1 MNGGE
6 PYRMNQLSFFE
17 DIDEKEMRRLVVKE
31 LKNYKALCVR
41 MKNQEEQAQAGCVVL
56 FPKMKGDDKNHEIRF
71 KQIERT
77 LKNALDNDQR
87 QIIELKYL
95 GNEKVKDSYVYSEL
109 MLRRDNFYE
118 NKKVA
123 IRLIATAL
131 GII

>member
-1 MNGGE
+1 
-6 PYRMNQLSFFE
+6 MNQLSFFE

-41 MKNQEEQAQAGCVVL
+41 MKNQEERAQAGCVVL

-77 LKNALDNDQR
+77 LKHALDEDER
-87 QIIELKYL
+87 GIIEMKYL
-95 GNEKVKDSYVYSEL
+95 GNRKVKDSFVYNEL
-109 MLRRDNFYE
+109 MIKRDPFYQ
-118 NKKVA
+118 KKKSA
-123 IRLIATAL
+123 IQLIATAL

>member
-6 PYRMNQLSFFE
+6 PYCMNQLSFFE

-56 FPKMKGDDKNHEIRF
+56 FPKMKGDDKNHAIRF

-77 LKNALDNDQR
+77 LQNALDKDQR

-95 GNEKVKDSYVYSEL
+95 GNEKVKDSYVYNEL
-109 MLRRDNFYE
+109 MMKRDNFYE
-118 NKKVA
+118 NKKIA
-123 IRLIATAL
+123 IRLIAIAL